1 MTSNEREITK
11 YDEIFNIKESKIFK
25 NSSVLYPSYIP
36 EKLIGRTKE
45 IQDLASLFDLLN
57 SGGYPSNAL
66 IYGKTGSGKTVVT
79 RFLLKMLGDLL
90 EANPTMMNHP
100 LLRIYIPC
108 KTIST
113 TNSILYE
120 ILKQIDPYTKVAR
133 KGYAMSFYYTA
144 IWEAIKAKNVSLV
157 IVLDEIDRID
167 TGKPSDQDLL
177 YNLSRAGEMQ
187 LLPNKHFICL
197 IGITNDLNFKKQ
209 LDHRVES
216 SMNPVE
222 FVFTPYNFEQITL
235 ILKERVDLAFKEGAV
250 PEDTIYSCARYS
262 AQDQGDAR
270 KAIDHLKMAAKYAEE
285 NGFNQ
290 VLPEHLEAALELM
303 DIDKI
308 QALVQSLPHHEKLV
322 YLAIL
327 KLLNSSRQGSTN
339 SQAVTSLY
347 NTLCNEVG
355 TKPLH
360 RTTIST
366 KFNEFQLAGLICP
379 TTVKRGKGGGWN
391 DIRVS
396 IQDTKALEESI
407 YKDCAYEDLKD
418 IRVGYF

>member
-1 MTSNEREITK
+1 MSINEREISS
-11 YDEIFNIKESKIFK
+11 YNEIFKMKRSTIFED
-25 NSSVLYPSYIP
+25 SSVLYPSYIP

-45 IQDLASLFDLLN
+45 IQDLASLFELLN

-79 RFLLKMLGDLL
+79 RFLLNKLGEMLDD
-90 EANPTMMNHP
+90 NPSMLDHP
-100 LLRIYIPC
+100 LVRIYIPC
-108 KTIST
+108 KTVST
-113 TNSILYE
+113 TNAILYE
-120 ILKQIDPYTKVAR
+120 ILKQIDPYTKIAR
-133 KGYAMSFYYTA
+133 KGHSMPFYYNA
-144 IWEAIKAKNVSLV
+144 IWESLKEKNASLV
-157 IVLDEIDRID
+157 IVLDEIDRITD
-167 TGKPSDQDLL
+167 EDLL

-222 FVFTPYNFEQITL
+222 FVFTPYNFEQISL
-235 ILKERVDLAFKEGAV
+235 ILKERVELAFKKGAV

-262 AQDQGDAR
+262 SQDQGDAR
-270 KAIDHLKMAAKYAEE
+270 KAIDHLKMAAIYAEE
-285 NGFNQ
+285 NGFDK
-290 VLPEHLEAALELM
+290 VLPEHLESALELM

-327 KLLNSSRQGSTN
+327 KLLNHSKNNSTN
-339 SQAVTSLY
+339 SQDVTNLY
-347 NTLCNEVG
+347 NKLCLEMG

-360 RTTIST
+360 RTTIAS

-379 TTVKRGKGGGWN
+379 TSVRRGRGGGWN

-396 IQDTKALEESI
+396 VQDIKALEASI
-407 YKDCAYEDLKD
+407 YKDITYEDLES
-418 IRVGYF
+418 VNLGYF

>member
-1 MTSNEREITK
+1 MKRST
-11 YDEIFNIKESKIFK
+11 IFED
-25 NSSVLYPSYIP
+25 SSVLYPSYIP

-45 IQDLASLFDLLN
+45 IQDLASLFELLN

-79 RFLLKMLGDLL
+79 RFLLNKLGEMLDD
-90 EANPTMMNHP
+90 NPSMLDHP
-100 LLRIYIPC
+100 LVRIYIPC
-108 KTIST
+108 KTVST
-113 TNSILYE
+113 TNAILYE
-120 ILKQIDPYTKVAR
+120 ILKQIDPYTKIAR
-133 KGYAMSFYYTA
+133 KGHSMPFYYNA
-144 IWEAIKAKNVSLV
+144 IWESLKEKNASLV
-157 IVLDEIDRID
+157 IVLDEIDRITD
-167 TGKPSDQDLL
+167 EDLL

-222 FVFTPYNFEQITL
+222 FVFTPYNFEQISL
-235 ILKERVDLAFKEGAV
+235 ILKERVELAFKKGAV

-262 AQDQGDAR
+262 SQDQGDAR
-270 KAIDHLKMAAKYAEE
+270 KAIDHLKMAAIYAEE
-285 NGFNQ
+285 NGFDK
-290 VLPEHLEAALELM
+290 VLPEHLESALELM

-327 KLLNSSRQGSTN
+327 KLLNHSKNNSTN
-339 SQAVTSLY
+339 SQDVTNLY
-347 NTLCNEVG
+347 NKLCLEMG

-360 RTTIST
+360 RTTIAS

-379 TTVKRGKGGGWN
+379 TSVRRGRGGGWN

-396 IQDTKALEESI
+396 VQDIKALEASI
-407 YKDCAYEDLKD
+407 YKDITYEDLES
-418 IRVGYF
+418 VNLGYF

>member
-1 MTSNEREITK
+1 MNSDEREITK
-11 YDEIFNIKESKIFK
+11 YNEVFQVKSSVIFED
-25 NSSVLYPSYIP
+25 SSVLYPSYIP
-36 EKLIGRTKE
+36 DKLIGRTKE
-45 IQDLASLFDLLN
+45 IQDLASLFELLY

-79 RFLLKMLGDLL
+79 RFLLRLLGDML
-90 EANPTMMNHP
+90 EDNPTMMNHE
-100 LLRIYIPC
+100 LIRIYIPC

-113 TNSILYE
+113 TNAILYE
-120 ILKQIDPYTKVAR
+120 ILKQIDPNTKIAR
-133 KGYAMSFYYTA
+133 KGHGMPFYYNA
-144 IWEAIKAKNVSLV
+144 IWDAIKTRNVSLV
-157 IVLDEIDRID
+157 LVLDEIDRI
-167 TGKPSDQDLL
+167 SDPDLL

-187 LLPNKHFICL
+187 LIPAKHFICL

-222 FVFTPYNFEQITL
+222 FVFTPYNFEQIAL

-250 PEDTIYSCARYS
+250 PEDTIYSCAKYS
-262 AQDQGDAR
+262 SQDQGDAR
-270 KAIDHLKMAAKYAEE
+270 KAIDHLKMAATYAEE
-285 NGFNQ
+285 NGFVQ

-327 KLLNSSRQGSTN
+327 KLLNNSRQGSTN
-339 SQAVTSLY
+339 SQAVTALY
-347 NTLCNEVG
+347 NKLCVEVG

-396 IQDTKALEESI
+396 VQDIRALEKSI
-407 YKDCAYEDLKD
+407 YEDCMYEDLKD

>member
-1 MTSNEREITK
+1 MESNEREISR
-11 YDEIFNIKESKIFK
+11 YDEIFNVKSSTIFK
-25 NSSVLYPSYIP
+25 DSSVLYPSYIP

-45 IQDLASLFDLLN
+45 IQNLASLFDLLN

-79 RFLLKMLGDLL
+79 RFLLRMLGDLL
-90 EANPTMMNHP
+90 DDNPFLLDHP
-100 LLRIYIPC
+100 LIRIYVPC
-108 KTIST
+108 KTVST
-113 TNSILYE
+113 TNAILYD

-133 KGYAMSFYYTA
+133 KGHPMPYYYKA
-144 IWEAIKAKNVSLV
+144 IWDAITVKNASLV
-157 IVLDEIDRID
+157 IVLDEIDRI
-167 TGKPSDQDLL
+167 TDQDLL

-187 LLPNKHFICL
+187 VIPYKHFICL

-216 SMNPVE
+216 SMNPIE
-222 FVFTPYNFEQITL
+222 FVFTPYNFEQIAL

-262 AQDQGDAR
+262 SQDQGDAR
-270 KAIDHLKMAAKYAEE
+270 KAIDHLKMAAVYAEE
-285 NGFNQ
+285 NGFSQ
-290 VLPEHLEAALELM
+290 VLPEHLDAALELM

-308 QALVQSLPHHEKLV
+308 QALVQSLPHHEKLA

-327 KLLNSSRQGSTN
+327 KLLNTGRQNTN
-339 SQAVTSLY
+339 SQAVTALY
-347 NTLCNEVG
+347 NKLCNEMG

-396 IQDTKALEESI
+396 VQDTKALEESI
-407 YKDCAYEDLKD
+407 YNDCMYEDLKD

>member
-1 MTSNEREITK
+1 MNCKEREITK
-11 YDEIFNIKESKIFK
+11 YDEIFQMRSSTIFK

-57 SGGYPSNAL
+57 SGGYPSHAL

-79 RFLLKMLGDLL
+79 KFLLRMLGDMLDD
-90 EANPTMMNHP
+90 NPTIMNHK
-100 LLRIYIPC
+100 LIRIYIPC

-113 TNSILYE
+113 TNAILYD

-133 KGYAMSFYYTA
+133 KGHAMPFYYNA
-144 IWEAIKAKNVSLV
+144 IWAAIKEKNVSLV
-157 IVLDEIDRID
+157 IVLDEIDRIVL
-167 TGKPSDQDLL
+167 DQDML

-187 LLPNKHFICL
+187 LIPNKHFICI

-222 FVFTPYNFEQITL
+222 FVFTPYNFEQIAL
-235 ILKERVDLAFKEGAV
+235 ILKERVDLAFKDGAV
-250 PEDTIYSCARYS
+250 PEDTIYSCAKYS
-262 AQDQGDAR
+262 SQDQGDAR
-270 KAIDHLKMAAKYAEE
+270 KAIDHLKMAAVYAEE
-285 NGFNQ
+285 NGYNQ
-290 VLPEHLEAALELM
+290 VLPEHLEEALELM

-308 QALVQSLPHHEKLV
+308 QALVESLPHHEKLV
-322 YLAIL
+322 YLSIL
-327 KLLNSSRQGSTN
+327 KLLNNSKYGSTN
-339 SQAVTSLY
+339 SQAVTTLY
-347 NTLCNEVG
+347 NKLCSELG
-355 TKPLH
+355 IKPLH

-396 IQDTKALEESI
+396 VQDTKALEELI
-407 YKDCAYEDLKD
+407 YKDCSYEDLKNVK
-418 IRVGYF
+418 VGYF

>member
-1 MTSNEREITK
+1 MASNEREITK
-11 YDEIFNIKESKIFK
+11 YDEIFQIKSSPIFK

-45 IQDLASLFDLLN
+45 IQDLASLFELLN

-79 RFLLKMLGDLL
+79 RFLLRMLGDMLD
-90 EANPTMMNHP
+90 ANPTIMNHR
-100 LLRIYIPC
+100 LVRIYIPC
-108 KTIST
+108 KTVST

-133 KGYAMSFYYTA
+133 KGHAMPYYYNA
-144 IWEAIKAKNVSLV
+144 IWDAMKEKNVSLV
-157 IVLDEIDRID
+157 IVLDEVDRVA
-167 TGKPSDQDLL
+167 SDPDLL
-177 YNLSRAGEMQ
+177 YNLSRAGELQ
-187 LLPNKHFICL
+187 CIPQKHFICL
-197 IGITNDLNFKKQ
+197 IGITNDLHFKKQ

-222 FVFTPYNFEQITL
+222 FIFTPYNFEQIAL
-235 ILKERVDLAFKEGAV
+235 ILKERVDLAFKDGAV
-250 PEDTIYSCARYS
+250 PEATIYSCARYS
-262 AQDQGDAR
+262 SQDQGDAR
-270 KAIDHLKMAAKYAEE
+270 KAIDHLKMAAVYAEE
-285 NGFNQ
+285 NSFDK

-303 DIDKI
+303 DVDKI

-327 KLLNSSRQGSTN
+327 KLINNSRYGNTN

-347 NTLCNEVG
+347 NRLCGELG
-355 TKPLH
+355 EKPLH
-360 RTTIST
+360 RTTISS
-366 KFNEFQLAGLICP
+366 KFSEFQLAGLISP

-391 DIRVS
+391 DIRVT
-396 IQDTKALEESI
+396 IQDTKGLEESI
-407 YKDCAYEDLKD
+407 YKDCSYEDLKN
-418 IRVGYF
+418 VKTMYF